1 MVSAFSAENYPV
13 LTRLPF
19 LSRFAGAQ
27 PMSTRPTA
35 PEPPSPRPIRL
46 SRTAEATGLLDP
58 YPRRVR
64 LVAIDLDG
72 TLLNQRKAITPRTQ
86 RALHRAVNRGVQ
98 IVLATARP
106 PRSVRYYYQALRL
119 SSLQINYNGAL
130 IWDEKQK
137 HIISHRPLDLELARK
152 AIAFARRRYR
162 DIMVSVEILDK
173 WYTDHYSDVPEYT
186 TETAKHFSPDFVG
199 PLKSFLT
206 VPVTKVMF
214 LGKPEW
220 VADLEARIPQ
230 KFGYSLSHTRS
241 DPHLLQIMARGV
253 NKGVALRALA
263 DRLHIDLA
271 DTMAIG
277 DAPNDVEML
286 QTAGTAVAM
295 GNAWPELRAV
305 ARYAAPTNEE
315 DGVAVALERF
325 VLTAHAA
332 V

>member
-1 MVSAFSAENYPV
+1 MSA
-13 LTRLPF
+13 
-19 LSRFAGAQ
+19 
-27 PMSTRPTA
+27 RPAA
-35 PEPPSPRPIRL
+35 PEPRPPAPRL
-46 SRTAEATGLLDP
+46 ARTGDADNLMEP
-58 YPRRVR
+58 FPRRVR

-86 RALHRAVNRGVQ
+86 RALQRAVNCGVQ

-137 HIISHRPLDLELARK
+137 QIISHRPLDLELARK

-173 WYTDHYSDVPEYT
+173 WYTDHYSDVPEYM
-186 TETAKHFSPDFVG
+186 TETAKHFAPDFVG

-214 LGKPEW
+214 LGEPDW
-220 VADLEARIPQ
+220 IADLEERIPQ

-241 DPHLLQIMARGV
+241 DSHLLQIMARGV

-263 DRLHIDLA
+263 DRLHVDLA
-271 DTMAIG
+271 DAMAIG

-286 QTAGTAVAM
+286 QTVGTPVAM
-295 GNAWPELRAV
+295 GNAWPELRQV
-305 ARYAAPTNEE
+305 ARYSAPTNEQ

-325 VLTAHAA
+325 VLTAHPA